1 MNEFLEDPAILGEF
15 ISESNEHL
23 ESLEPKLLQLEK
35 EPDNL
40 ELLNDIFRSFHTIK
54 GASSFLSL
62 TQITKLSHKLENV
75 LDELRRGKL
84 KVTSEIIDLL
94 FGGVDLLKALFEDLS
109 SGERKRMERLCA
121 DSLKEVD
128 EFIEEVEKKVKQVEP
143 KKAKKK
149 EDEAFEEEKE
159 VFLEAA
165 QQHLRNMQECLAKI
179 EEKGWSP
186 ELVNAL
192 FRVFHSLKSSSS
204 YVGFEE
210 IKKLAEKEEELL
222 EKIRKEK
229 ISPSEELTSL
239 LRSSYDMLT
248 KLVDNIK
255 DKGREEIDVGPLLK
269 SIGGAV
275 QGKEFEPE
283 KSLSTAEQP
292 LRVKKAEKTPREK
305 TVRGGTIR
313 VEEAKLD
320 LLMNLASELIIN
332 RAAFFA
338 ISEKLDSKYRI
349 PEISRELRD
358 AAQTMRRITT
368 DLQVLATDL
377 HMRPIKN
384 LFNKFPRM
392 VRDLSQERGKKINLK
407 IFGEETRLDKM
418 VIEEIGDP
426 LIHLVRNAV
435 DHGIETPEERRKKGK
450 SPTGTIILS
459 ASQEGDKVVI
469 KVEDDGRGMDP
480 ELIRR
485 TAIEK
490 GVITED
496 RARSL
501 SRKEC
506 LELIFLPGFS
516 TARKV
521 TEISGRG
528 VGMDVVKNNIK
539 KLKGEIGIDTRID
552 VGTTFTIKLPLTLAI
567 INVLLIGAGD
577 QTFALPLSSIAET
590 VEVSSTQIKAIL
602 KKQSIVLR
610 GDILGIVK
618 LSELL
623 GLSNGRRENERT
635 RIVVIQA
642 EGKRIGLIVDE
653 LYRQEEIVIK
663 PLGGCLPDIQGLAGA
678 TILGDGRV
686 ILILDPQQLIQLAE
700 RG

>member
-128 EFIEEVEKKVKQVEP
+128 EFIEEVEKKVKRVEP

-292 LRVKKAEKTPREK
+292 LRMKKAEKTPREK

-552 VGTTFTIKLPLTLAI
+552 VGTTFTVKLPLTLAI